1 MFDFEDIELLEDIS
15 EYDLDQPLSSTSGKD
30 LLDLISKILP
40 LSQKNNN
47 LKIIKHIEKMIDID
61 LLTILKN
68 IPLSNKGKR
77 QKEFKTLSS
86 KLVEKYKYKQLGN
99 KAIVGIGGRFSA
111 GKSRFIN
118 SILNLEE
125 NLLPE
130 DQNPTTSIP
139 TYIIKGLQN
148 SVIGNL
154 GDIDVKL
161 DSISLSMLTHNLY
174 EKYSI
179 GFSRFIKTL
188 MIINQNSPYKNLAF
202 LDTPGYN
209 KADFVKN
216 FDFKL
221 TSSDK
226 LIAYNH
232 LKNIDFLIWLVDIDN
247 GTIKEDDLDF
257 IEKLDISVPILIVM
271 NKIDKKMDRDIES
284 IINVIKQDV
293 LNYNFNI
300 FGITGYSSKEHK
312 EWRNLGIIRKF
323 LVEAEKYSNKKGNII
338 DEFIDVKKDIKQEL
352 ERLLELCIEDRN
364 QISNIIVKTEPS
376 TILTGLIDL
385 YGEHLRAIRMI
396 KEGINQLDKTFK
408 RIDEKLIQIYG
419 DEKCE
424 KY

>member
-1 MFDFEDIELLEDIS
+1 
-15 EYDLDQPLSSTSGKD
+15 
-30 LLDLISKILP
+30 
-40 LSQKNNN
+40 
-47 LKIIKHIEKMIDID
+47 MIDID

-68 IPLSNKGKR
+68 IPLSNKAKR

-118 SILNLEE
+118 SILKLEE

-139 TYIIKGLQN
+139 TYIIKGLEN

-352 ERLLELCIEDRN
+352 ERLLELYIEDRN

-396 KEGINQLDKTFK
+396 KESINQLDKTFK
-408 RIDEKLIQIYG
+408 LIDEKLIQIYG

>member
-15 EYDLDQPLSSTSGKD
+15 DYDFDQPLSSTSGKD

-47 LKIIKHIEKMIDID
+47 LKIIKNIEKMIDID

-68 IPLSNKGKR
+68 IPLSNKAKR

-118 SILNLEE
+118 SILKLEE

-139 TYIIKGLQN
+139 TYIIKGLEN

-232 LKNIDFLIWLVDIDN
+232 LKHIDFLIWLVDIDN

-284 IINVIKQDV
+284 IINMIKQDV

-396 KEGINQLDKTFK
+396 KESIHQLDKTFK

>member
-15 EYDLDQPLSSTSGKD
+15 DYDFDQPLSSTSGKD

-68 IPLSNKGKR
+68 IPLSNKAKR

-118 SILNLEE
+118 SILKLEE

-139 TYIIKGLQN
+139 TYIIKGLEN

-232 LKNIDFLIWLVDIDN
+232 LKHIDFLIWLVDIDN

-284 IINVIKQDV
+284 IINMIKQDV

-396 KEGINQLDKTFK
+396 KESIHQLDKTFK
-408 RIDEKLIQIYG
+408 RINEKLIQIYG